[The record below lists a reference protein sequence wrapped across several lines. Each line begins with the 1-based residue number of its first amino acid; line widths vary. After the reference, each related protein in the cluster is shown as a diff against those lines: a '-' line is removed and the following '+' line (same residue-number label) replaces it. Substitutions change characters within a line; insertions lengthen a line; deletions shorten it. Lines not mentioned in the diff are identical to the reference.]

1 MTQFSHSPLI
11 PYPLSPGFSPQTSQ
25 RGLNSLCIATVSGCF
40 SPCVARQRCFPGRK
54 ACPFGMTSY
63 GSAGRRGRDFRLRV
77 SGQRRILCRVI
88 GNLWVRCS
96 ADPWAAFP
104 GRILRPLGFLVV
116 CTGRSHCLCTPG
128 TGGFLVSQCVW

>member
-1 MTQFSHSPLI
+1 MTQFSHIPLI

-40 SPCVARQRCFPGRK
+40 SACIARQCCFPGRK
-54 ACPFGMTSY
+54 ACPFVMTSY

-77 SGQRRILCRVI
+77 SCQRRILCRVI
-88 GNLWVRCS
+88 GNLWLRCS
-96 ADPWAAFP
+96 ADPWAFP

-116 CTGRSHCLCTPG
+116 CIGRSHCLCTPG
-128 TGGFLVSQCVW
+128 TGGFLVCQCVW